1 MGKFYQNEGGGS
13 GKGKIWERRRKMKKQ
28 SQGQNRENGLT
39 AICKLGGEI
48 ELEVAEFLLR
58 KGW

>member
-1 MGKFYQNEGGGS
+1 MGKKRG
-13 GKGKIWERRRKMKKQ
+13 KMKKQ

-39 AICKLGGEI
+39 TICKLEGEV
-48 ELEVAEFLLR
+48 ESEVAEFLLR

>member
-1 MGKFYQNEGGGS
+1 MGKFYQKEGGGS
-13 GKGKIWERRRKMKKQ
+13 GKEIWEKRGKMKKQ

-39 AICKLGGEI
+39 TICKLGGEV
-48 ELEVAEFLLR
+48 ESEVAEFLLR